1 MYVDDCVV
9 LSDLTRLPGEGGKS
23 WYIIIIKKWQ
33 CREGAIDILS
43 VQRPQTHNTNTR
55 KERRESED
63 RIYNWYYYYSPVMLK
78 RSQFLLKFM
87 EDYFKILH
95 QFIVLEINYTDIRQS
110 ISCVQYMYT
119 VGGHDLAW
127 ILRVL
132 IDSTAH

>member
-9 LSDLTRLPGEGGKS
+9 LSDLTRLPGGGGKS

-33 CREGAIDILS
+33 CRERAIDTLS
-43 VQRPQTHNTNTR
+43 VQRPQPHNTNTR

-63 RIYNWYYYYSPVMLK
+63 RIYNWYYYYSPLMLK
-78 RSQFLLKFM
+78 RSQFLLKSWRTISK
-87 EDYFKILH
+87 YYIILL
-95 QFIVLEINYTDIRQS
+95 FLNKLYGYSAS